1 MKNKIMNKRSHL
13 LRTAVTI
20 FFSIFVL
27 GFFIDLALNLFV
39 LIFNESKF
47 FQRIVAPLISFGIA
61 YLMWRNRKGKYGEN
75 EIGKDVE

>member
-1 MKNKIMNKRSHL
+1 MIKHSHL

-39 LIFNESKF
+39 LIFNQSKF
-47 FQRIVAPLISFGIA
+47 FQRVVAPIISLGIA
-61 YLMWRNRKGKYGEN
+61 YLMWRNHKGKYGEN
-75 EIGKDVE
+75 EFDKDVE